1 MTRPYSEAYL
11 RELFSEEKVG
21 VGYELARTCITANIP
36 AKYVALALEVTPLTV
51 FKWYHGANVSVERH
65 ERVYAFISLI
75 KKDMDKGKLPA
86 LSLAAA
92 KLYIQEMLGPEVLV

>member
-36 AKYVALALEVTPLTV
+36 AKYVALALDVTPLTV
-51 FKWYHGANVSVERH
+51 FKWFHGSKISIERH
-65 ERVYAFISLI
+65 ERVYAFISLL
-75 KKDMDKGKLPA
+75 KKDMDKGRLPA
-86 LSLAAA
+86 KNLIAA
-92 KLYIQEMLGPEVLV
+92 KLYIHEMLGGSVEV